1 MAKRRKV
8 GNLLALAVLSALVQ
22 RPMHP
27 YEMATTLRA
36 WGKEQDMEIKWGSFY
51 TVIRNL
57 DKHQLIEAVES
68 LREGRRPERT
78 VYRITDAGQAELVDW
93 ARELVSTPMPEHPRF
108 RAGLSVLAALHPDEA
123 TDLLRQR
130 LDRLDGALRRDRET
144 LAAHL
149 REIPRLFLVESEYD
163 LAMRDAEAA
172 WLRALL
178 VELTSGSY
186 PGLDTWRA
194 FHETGEMPAELTGPA
209 ERTST
214 PTTGARS
221 TGQHPDTTD

>member
-1 MAKRRKV
+1 MPKRRKV

-27 YEMATTLRA
+27 YEIATTLRA
-36 WGKEQDMEIKWGSFY
+36 WGKDQDMEIKWGSFY
-51 TVIRNL
+51 TVIRNM
-57 DKHQLIEAVES
+57 DKHGMVEAVES

-78 VYRITDAGQAELVDW
+78 VYRITDVGRAELVDW

-123 TDLLRQR
+123 VDLLRQR
-130 LDRLDGALRRDRET
+130 LDRLDDALRRDRET
-144 LAAHL
+144 LDTHL
-149 REIPRLFLVESEYD
+149 REVPRLFLVESEYD
-163 LAMRDAEAA
+163 LAMRAAETT

-178 VELTSGSY
+178 AELTSGGY

-194 FHETGEMPAELTGPA
+194 FHETGEMPAELTELA
-209 ERTST
+209 ERTGPDS
-214 PTTGARS
+214 A
-221 TGQHPDTTD
+221 DTTD

>member
-1 MAKRRKV
+1 MPKRRKV
-8 GNLLALAVLSALVQ
+8 GNLLALAVLSALTQ

-27 YEMATTLRA
+27 YEMANTLRA
-36 WGKEQDMEIKWGSFY
+36 WGKDQDMEIKWGSFY

-57 DKHQLIEAVES
+57 DKHQLIAAVES
-68 LREGRRPERT
+68 VREGRRPERT
-78 VYRITDAGQAELVDW
+78 VYRITDAGRAELVDW
-93 ARELVSTPMPEHPRF
+93 ARELVATPMPEHPRF

-130 LDRLDGALRRDRET
+130 LDRLDDALRRDRET
-144 LAAHL
+144 LDAHL

-163 LAMRDAEAA
+163 LAMRAAEAT

-178 VELTSGSY
+178 AELTSGSY

-194 FHETGEMPAELTGPA
+194 FHETGEMPAELIELA
-209 ERTST
+209 ERTS
-214 PTTGARS
+214 S
-221 TGQHPDTTD
+221 DPDNAD